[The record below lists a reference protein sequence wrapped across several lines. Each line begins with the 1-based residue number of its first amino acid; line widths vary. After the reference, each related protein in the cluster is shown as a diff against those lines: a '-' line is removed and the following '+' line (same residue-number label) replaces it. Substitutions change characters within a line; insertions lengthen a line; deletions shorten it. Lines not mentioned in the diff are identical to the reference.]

1 MTQKANKTKSNN
13 NWDKVDFS
21 LGLPS
26 CANKNHETNT
36 FDLFMHGSLD
46 WWKLYHCC
54 QKLVMFTKRIQIDFI
69 VGNGNLQQGN
79 MIVKHLNLLVY
90 LNISSAMTNEMI
102 FLRELQMFCW
112 LERKNNTN
120 TKVKYIST
128 YKTPKY

>member
-1 MTQKANKTKSNN
+1 
-13 NWDKVDFS
+13 
-21 LGLPS
+21 
-26 CANKNHETNT
+26 
-36 FDLFMHGSLD
+36 
-46 WWKLYHCC
+46 
-54 QKLVMFTKRIQIDFI
+54 MFTKRIQIDFI